1 MPPSRRSLVL
11 LWLSSSAT
19 AFVAQPRTR
28 PAARAFATNAPRTW
42 PTRSTTRSTALN
54 ANAIDEDA
62 ISDFCKGTNAF
73 WKQLII
79 PVVRDYADVKP
90 KGTADVDDFFSVVTA
105 APETPGIPRPVWLT
119 IAASVPT
126 GLIWYGWYKFS
137 VEEELFQYELETEGR
152 VSGCGGYGT
161 LFPFVFGV
169 IIGGPLALVGFPGGD
184 AILEAAGLWI
194 LLGQVNLYRRVNECF
209 PKGEEPLHAWWA
221 LLPPPLDVVV
231 GLRQVHY
238 LSEYWKQERGM
249 APGGDAVAEKYFP
262 FISAPRF
269 TLKEFARTP
278 SMWFWFTKDW
288 DDFDVPLLKD

>member
-1 MPPSRRSLVL
+1 MSPARSFLALLCLPSTAALV
-11 LWLSSSAT
+11 A
-19 AFVAQPRTR
+19 PRTR
-28 PAARAFATNAPRTW
+28 PARA
-42 PTRSTTRSTALN
+42 TALH
-54 ANAIDEDA
+54 ADADA

-73 WKQLII
+73 WKSLII

-90 KGTADVDDFFSVVTA
+90 KGTADVDDFLSVVTA

-126 GLIWYGWYKFS
+126 GLIWYGWYKYS

-169 IIGGPLALVGFPGGD
+169 IIGGPLALVGFSGGD

-194 LLGQVNLYRRVNECF
+194 LLGQVNLYRRVNDCF
-209 PKGEEPLHAWWA
+209 PGEEPLHAWWA

-231 GLRQVHY
+231 GLRQVHF
-238 LSEYWKQERGM
+238 LSEFWKKERSLP
-249 APGGDAVAEKYFP
+249 AGGDAVAEKYFP

-288 DDFDVPLLKD
+288 DDFDVPILKD